1 MKKILD
7 ETKDFLIEKLKEIV
21 GEGEINTEMI
31 SRTYSRNKSIFPEKI
46 YYFDGELYVRYY
58 ESLEEITN
66 SFNRIEDN
74 ICNFDLDELCYIVSC
89 IPEDNINQMKYND
102 LLIKYNEALEREKK
116 AKQIINELRS
126 KING

>member
-1 MKKILD
+1 MKKLLD

-21 GEGEINTEMI
+21 GEGEIDTDMI

-46 YYFDGELYVRYY
+46 YSFDGELYVRYY

-74 ICNFDLDELCYIVSC
+74 IDNFDLDELCYIVSC
-89 IPEDNINQMKYND
+89 IPEDNIEQIRYND
-102 LLIKYNEALEREKK
+102 MLIKYNEALEREKK